1 MPQSHGYISG
11 LHLYYYS
18 MKKTIKNGT
27 NSEDKVSHSITDE
40 DTNIQ
45 NEGSDSEIPT
55 NNNNTKS
62 INSEK
67 TIRKSDSNVKIEDYD
82 LIVNSLKDATN
93 SFKGV
98 ILSIGKKAQD
108 IRDKAEETFTV
119 GAKRDAR
126 DIQALGG
133 YVENVIKGFEDT
145 MTEIKKR
152 NYRDEEKLLKGYKKL
167 LEEQI
172 HLINA
177 RMQLV
182 KRLKSR

>member
-27 NSEDKVSHSITDE
+27 NSEDKVSESITDE
-40 DTNIQ
+40 ETNIQ

-55 NNNNTKS
+55 NNNNNKS

-67 TIRKSDSNVKIEDYD
+67 TIRKSNSNVKIEDYD

-93 SFKGV
+93 SFKDV
-98 ILSIGKKAQD
+98 ILSIGKKAQE
-108 IRDKAEETFTV
+108 IREKAEETFTV